1 MQRTTQDSQQECEL
15 RYPRIYVILE
25 ACADSAYLRVVF
37 CAVDSGYIKSSF
49 CMAFAYSEVS
59 TKIAEIDTVLADK
72 SGISYAG
79 HGQIYEIS
87 FKLLAEFRFILSNYI
102 FTSGGSGAQV
112 VRKGVSTPLK
122 SKAPVRAA
130 ALPHC
135 ASDFNEERVRRIV
148 KVISVR
154 AEPFNGSGTA
164 AAARD
169 NLINPNGVRENN
181 DVELEITAHTVR
193 VPANFENKVA
203 CIVGK
208 ELRKAVMPIFA
219 EIDAIV
225 ALVKECAFKLV
236 AVSRKFTTRV
246 HVETE
251 KLVRRIVKVSSV
263 RSEEPFNGSG
273 TIAEGPITTR
283 GGRTSVVLSW
293 RKVS

>member
-37 CAVDSGYIKSSF
+37 CAVDSGYIKSSL

-122 SKAPVRAA
+122 SKAPARAA
-130 ALPHC
+130 AVPHC
-135 ASDFNEERVRRIV
+135 ASDFNEERDRRIA
-148 KVISVR
+148 KASAVR

-164 AAARD
+164 AD
-169 NLINPNGVRENN
+169 
-181 DVELEITAHTVR
+181 D
-193 VPANFENKVA
+193 FENQLA
-203 CIVGK
+203 RIVGD
-208 ELRKAVMPIFA
+208 ELRKAVMPLLA
-219 EIDAIV
+219 EIDAIA
-225 ALVKECAFKLV
+225 ALVKECAAELS
-236 AVSRKFTTRV
+236 AVSKKFTTRV
-246 HVETE
+246 LIESE
-251 KLVRRIVKVSSV
+251 KRDRRIAKASAV
-263 RSEEPFNGSG
+263 RAEPFNGSG
-273 TIAEGPITTR
+273 TAAEGSISTR
-283 GGRTSVVLSW
+283 GGRTSVVVSR